1 MCAKNLC
8 IRCVLFLAMAA
19 GMAACNRAPAVS
31 PPSPVEVVVS
41 QPVKEHIEDW
51 DTYTGLVDA
60 RESVEV
66 RSRVRGQIMKV
77 LFTDGD
83 EVKKDKLLFVI
94 DDSPFRADLKQAQG
108 QFETWQAKLKAAEEK
123 IAIYKPLADKGTVSK
138 EELVQAYG
146 AKGEALGGI
155 ETAKGKILDA
165 NTNIK
170 YCNIVA
176 PITGKISEALLTQ
189 GNIVN
194 SGSKE
199 NLLTTIVSVD
209 PLYVYFYVN
218 ERALQTYQELR
229 RRQFEKEK
237 KKGKMDLPVEMAL
250 TNDSGFPRKGVLD
263 FIDNKVDPATSS
275 VKVRARFENPKGA
288 DGLRAMMPGLF
299 ARVRIAVADPYPAT
313 LVADRAILSDQSL
326 KYVLVVNKAKDNV
339 VERVDITVSN
349 RVQDNGLRQVEAG
362 LKGDEWVIVEGV
374 NRARPGVTVNPKEA
388 KMPRR
393 AEAGNQKSE
402 DRSQKSENGGQK
414 SEVRKQK
421 SEVRKKK

>member
-1 MCAKNLC
+1 MCAKNFC
-8 IRCVLFLAMAA
+8 IRCVLFLAMAT

-51 DTYTGLVDA
+51 DTYTGLVEA

-83 EVKKDKLLFVI
+83 EVKKDQPLFVI
-94 DDSPFRADLKQAQG
+94 DDSPFRADLKQAKG
-108 QFETWQAKLKAAEEK
+108 QLETWQAKLKAAEEK

-155 ETAKGKILDA
+155 ETAKGKIMEA

-170 YCNIVA
+170 YSNIVA
-176 PITGKISEALLTQ
+176 AITGKISEALLTQ

-194 SGSKE
+194 PGNKE
-199 NLLTTIVSVD
+199 ALLTTIISVD

-218 ERALQTYQELR
+218 QRALETYQELR
-229 RRQFEKEK
+229 RRQFEKDK

-250 TNDSGFPRKGVLD
+250 VNDSGFPRKGVLD
-263 FIDNKVDPATSS
+263 FIDNKLDATGS

-288 DGLRAMMPGLF
+288 DGLRTMMPGMF

-313 LVADRAILSDQSL
+313 LVTDRAILSDQSL

-339 VERVDITVSN
+339 VERVDVKVSN
-349 RVQDNGLRQVEAG
+349 RVQDNGLRQVEEEG

-393 AEAGNQKSE
+393 AEAGNQKPE
-402 DRSQKSENGGQK
+402 VRSQKSENGGQK
-414 SEVRKQK
+414 SKLKSQK
-421 SEVRKKK
+421 SNGGKK